1 MDELLDVLD
10 LLGDSGLEGVITW
23 VFRIIGVL
31 AILAGLGVWL
41 FTDLTLFI
49 PVILI
54 VGGLFLVA
62 IPGILLELTELA
74 G

>member
-10 LLGDSGLEGVITW
+10 LLGDSGLEDVLTW

-41 FTDLTLFI
+41 FTDLTFSI
-49 PVILI
+49 PAILI
-54 VGGLFLVA
+54 VGGLLFVA
-62 IPGILLELTELA
+62 IPSLLLELTELA